1 MCCNASWMW
10 ACCLEHLIDSTNR
23 RIYGIICPPKN
34 IAECIIRYMSIIHVR
49 IKLAIF
55 IFHAKR
61 ELYIY
66 RGCMQLCSLCHSD
79 TVCDC
84 SSGILQ
90 GGCFIRASLQ
100 TAPWREPSF
109 GLVTIRAYCQR
120 DLTRAHWAI
129 KPSQPECLL
138 HYRRCK
144 GVEKQEVNPG
154 AWLSE
159 KIYFMQCA
167 VWTYCDICIHL
178 TTTVC
183 VLLLC

>member
-1 MCCNASWMW
+1 MDVGLLFGTS
-10 ACCLEHLIDSTNR
+10 NR
-23 RIYGIICPPKN
+23 FNKQENIWNNLSPKN

-100 TAPWREPSF
+100 TAPWRETTF